1 MICGLP
7 YLNNMNI
14 QNLTNQEVE
23 QLQMLL
29 NKMNPQPVQHVW
41 VDPVSKMIDD
51 IIENFKF
58 DKVQSVMEFL
68 DWQWAGEGVPTIES
82 LKETAKRLLRG
93 AAEARLGDYKDTH
106 WEQGIIYGTGGFQA
120 MAWCNKDKTKIDALD
135 LKFILADW
143 DAGIED

>member
-1 MICGLP
+1 
-7 YLNNMNI
+7 
-14 QNLTNQEVE
+14 
-23 QLQMLL
+23 MLL
-29 NKMNPQPVQHVW
+29 NKLNPQPTW
-41 VDPVSKMIDD
+41 VNPVDKMIDD

-68 DWQWAGEGVPTIES
+68 DWQWAGEGVPTIKS
-82 LKETAKRLLRG
+82 LKETAKHLLKG
-93 AAEARLGDYKDTH
+93 AVEARLGDYKDTH

>member
-1 MICGLP
+1 
-7 YLNNMNI
+7 MNI

-29 NKMNPQPVQHVW
+29 NKMNPQPSQHVW

-82 LKETAKRLLRG
+82 LKETAKRLLRD
-93 AAEARLGDYKDTH
+93 AAELRLNDYGNEH
-106 WEQGIIYGTGGFQA
+106 WEQGIICGTGGFEA
-120 MAWCNKDKTKIDALD
+120 RAWCNKDKTKIDALD